1 MALSNPQP
9 ANKLTGKRYRLVVEN
24 AEQAVHLIQKHLG
37 THAKV
42 ISVKQI
48 KGKGISRFI
57 KSTRLEVIA
66 VVPKEEPEQT
76 LIPERIT
83 ANDATDQS
91 ETIEAPAKHHSTNST
106 ASPNQSPEKNID
118 STQQEVIPPSSNT
131 ELNTDKDDE
140 PTHNLTYKFG
150 YQTSRVDNRNSRETL
165 NPVSKL
171 LRTAKFDES
180 LVSRFESSPQWS
192 RISAMPIP
200 HALGELYSLLSKEY
214 HQIHHR
220 ESPLTSRVAFI
231 GTPSVGKSTAL
242 CKQLA
247 NDMFLKNKHAKV
259 LKLENDNPN
268 PDDALRVF
276 CDALNVPLLR
286 YPIDIDQ
293 IEHEDTL
300 YIDLPGCPINDAST
314 WVNFSEQL
322 DQLEVRS
329 RVLVINAAYDADT
342 IKSAYTLG
350 HRHKATHVVFTHL
363 DETTNPTKLWQF
375 LLRGGLPTVFY
386 SHGQNI
392 TSDYSEAILEFMMDK
407 TFPQTIIP

>member
-9 ANKLTGKRYRLVVEN
+9 ANKLTGKRYRLVVDN

-48 KGKGISRFI
+48 KGKGIGRFI
-57 KSTRLEVIA
+57 KSAKLEVIA
-66 VVPKEEPEQT
+66 IVPKEVPEPT
-76 LIPERIT
+76 PI
-83 ANDATDQS
+83 
-91 ETIEAPAKHHSTNST
+91 
-106 ASPNQSPEKNID
+106 PEKNAANDDPNISQAPETPERLRSTEPAATQNPSTEKTLD
-118 STQQEVIPPSSNT
+118 SLQREAIPASSNT
-131 ELNTDKDDE
+131 ETNIDKNDE

-150 YQTSRVDNRNSRETL
+150 HQPSRGDNRHTRETL

-180 LVSRFESSPQWS
+180 LVSRFESSPQWA
-192 RISAMPIP
+192 RISAMSIP
-200 HALGELYSLLSKEY
+200 HALGELYSLLNKEY
-214 HQIHHR
+214 HQVHHHQ
-220 ESPLTSRVAFI
+220 SPLTNRVAFL

-247 NDMFLKNKHAKV
+247 NDMFLKNKRAKV

-268 PDDALRVF
+268 PDDSLRVF

-300 YIDLPGCPINDAST
+300 YIDLPGCPINDESP
-314 WVNFSEQL
+314 WINFSEQL
-322 DQLEVRS
+322 DQLEVKS

-375 LLRGGLPTVFY
+375 LMRGGLPTVFY
-386 SHGQNI
+386 SYGQNI
-392 TSDYSEAILEFMMDK
+392 TSEYSEAILEFMMDK
-407 TFPQTIIP
+407 TFPQTILP